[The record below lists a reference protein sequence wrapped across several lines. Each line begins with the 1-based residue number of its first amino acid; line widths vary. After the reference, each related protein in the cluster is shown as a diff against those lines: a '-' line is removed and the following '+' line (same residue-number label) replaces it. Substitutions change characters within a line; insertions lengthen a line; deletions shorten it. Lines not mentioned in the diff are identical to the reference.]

1 MVKKLFCKDLSIHP
15 DPELKEYVLIHRTDR
30 VVMAKDGFND
40 YVKLDNKWVKT
51 DLPTDSTLTAREYI
65 DQHCEM
71 IEVEDYSESEAP
83 REESSRAGRT
93 DKKSKERFP
102 IYRKRAIA
110 NP

>member
-51 DLPTDSTLTAREYI
+51 ELPTDSTLTAREYI
-65 DQHCEM
+65 DHHCEM
-71 IEVEDYSESEAP
+71 IEIEDYET
-83 REESSRAGRT
+83 EERTEVRT

-102 IYRKRAIA
+102 IYRKRAITK
-110 NP
+110 P